1 MVIGGW
7 LMTPNL
13 IPNGEKCG
21 GKSFDKKIKTWLCK
35 ASLGSWK
42 G

>member
-1 MVIGGW
+1 MAIGGW
-7 LMTPNL
+7 LMAPNL
-13 IPNGEKCG
+13 MPNGEKCG